1 MIVFALFT
9 AAFAQFSLSAP
20 KYGSEIGDFSA
31 FVRFHNKTYESREEY
46 AMRYQNFKDNVD
58 RINAH
63 NAEGHSYSFGLT
75 PFADMSQYEFAMFIK
90 RGNGGG
96 FVENRNVEKNYAK
109 SSVASCDSVDW
120 VSKGSVTPV
129 KNQGQ
134 CGSCWSFSTTGSVE
148 SRCYINGKSST
159 LESLSE
165 EMLVECDYSSWN
177 PFKNHGCQGGSM
189 DSAIQ
194 WIQTNGGLA
203 TETDYPYT
211 SGSGSKGSCESSG
224 KTLYCAPTGKVDVT
238 AADMDSMASAV
249 CDGPVSIA
257 IEADQNAFQ
266 LYNGGVFD
274 GTCGTAL
281 DHGVLL
287 VGFGTDSGSD
297 YWKVKNSWGSS
308 WGESGYIR
316 MVKGAGTNGGKGQC
330 GILMGGVYPTF

>member
-1 MIVFALFT
+1 M
-9 AAFAQFSLSAP
+9 
-20 KYGSEIGDFSA
+20 
-31 FVRFHNKTYESREEY
+31 RFHNKTYESREEH
-46 AMRYQNFKDNVD
+46 AVRFQNFISNVEK
-58 RINAH
+58 INKH
-63 NAEGHSYSFGLT
+63 NTEGHSYSFGLT

-96 FVENRNVEKNYAK
+96 FVENRSIEKSYAK
-109 SSVASCDSVDW
+109 SSSVASCDSVDW

-165 EMLVECDYSSWN
+165 EMLVQCDYSSWS
-177 PFKNHGCQGGSM
+177 PFKNHGCKGGSM
-189 DSAIQ
+189 DSAMT
-194 WIQTNGGLA
+194 WIQSNGGLA

-211 SGSGSKGSCESSG
+211 SGSGTQGSCEDSG
-224 KTLYCAPTGKVDVT
+224 KTLYCAPTGKTDVT
-238 AADMDSMASAV
+238 AADLDAMSSAV
-249 CDGPVSIA
+249 CEGPVSIA

-274 GTCGTAL
+274 GECGTAL

-287 VGFGTDSGSD
+287 VGFGTDGND

-316 MVKGAGTNGGKGQC
+316 MVKGKGTNGGKGQC
-330 GILMGGVYPTF
+330 GILMGGVHPTF